1 MNCLS
6 TQNFCSELHQPLLNS
21 NFWHGHKGPFPFN
34 KNSSLKFQK
43 FHVPNGTVHSGCTDQ
58 TQATTHLV
66 IVLVS
71 RMPKSG
77 TGDNQRKLSN
87 GKGHLVWL
95 IKISGL
101 AIVVIPVG
109 LNQNGSFDLISNWNF
124 QNFGL
129 NGKQPR
135 SWQCPQT
142 RSNTRVWTL
151 SCPRSVTKRALQH
164 GLSLKI
170 IF

>member
-71 RMPKSG
+71 RIQKNG
-77 TGDNQRKLSN
+77 TGDNNFVKWKGTFQYNWLKLPDWSKRTPFKAGLKYSGWTKPKWSVPFDVPTKMSGILGWMESAPDCN
-87 GKGHLVWL
+87 LFLVVNL
-95 IKISGL
+95 LLSVFKKL
-101 AIVVIPVG
+101 
-109 LNQNGSFDLISNWNF
+109 F
-124 QNFGL
+124 Q
-129 NGKQPR
+129 
-135 SWQCPQT
+135 C
-142 RSNTRVWTL
+142 
-151 SCPRSVTKRALQH
+151 
-164 GLSLKI
+164 
-170 IF
+170 